1 MTPSCGCPCWLTPG
15 RPGWG
20 TQAFYDV
27 KGSEFPFY
35 QSKSHIQQDVII
47 LSRVVISKID
57 YPHQCLGV
65 KDLVVQVL
73 LRHVHSVGLHNL
85 IQDELVVVLVL
96 EGVHRSVEIQ
106 AGDWDEFSIVGSSKE
121 ICHFVSSYRRN
132 S

>member
-1 MTPSCGCPCWLTPG
+1 M
-15 RPGWG
+15 
-20 TQAFYDV
+20 
-27 KGSEFPFY
+27 
-35 QSKSHIQQDVII
+35 
-47 LSRVVISKID
+47 SRVVISKID

-85 IQDELVVVLVL
+85 ILVQDELVVVLVL

-106 AGDWDEFSIVGSSKE
+106 AGDGDEFSIVGSSKE

>member
-1 MTPSCGCPCWLTPG
+1 M
-15 RPGWG
+15 
-20 TQAFYDV
+20 
-27 KGSEFPFY
+27 
-35 QSKSHIQQDVII
+35 
-47 LSRVVISKID
+47 SRVVISKID

-85 IQDELVVVLVL
+85 IQDELVVVLVP

-106 AGDWDEFSIVGSSKE
+106 AGDGDEFSIVGSSKE

>member
-1 MTPSCGCPCWLTPG
+1 M
-15 RPGWG
+15 
-20 TQAFYDV
+20 
-27 KGSEFPFY
+27 
-35 QSKSHIQQDVII
+35 
-47 LSRVVISKID
+47 SRVVISKID

-106 AGDWDEFSIVGSSKE
+106 AGDGDEFSIVGSSKE